1 VSGFRKVIG
10 LGGPKIGFRE
20 RLAADSVLRSGN
32 LAQGSRVKESETKF
46 SSFIAPGQAG
56 VAVNSGTSALHLSAL
71 SLGIGPGD
79 EVIVPAFTFAA
90 SANSIALTGAK
101 VRFADVDVD
110 SFNLDCSSA
119 SKLLTSKTKAIMF
132 VHLYGNP
139 TGVADARKFADQHGL
154 YLIEDVA
161 QAHGASWQ
169 GKAAG
174 DWGEIAAFSFYPT
187 KNMTTGE
194 GGMVLSRD
202 QELLSHVELL
212 RNQGMRIRYQNE
224 VVGFNNRMTEYA
236 AALGIV
242 QLTRLEQFTNTR
254 KNTAHRYGRALENH
268 PDIIAPVVSLQAN
281 HVFHQYTL
289 RVTNEKRDA
298 VAAELRMKK
307 IESATYYP
315 IPLPDLKPFKA
326 SNEAEKIPV
335 SRLLTRQALS
345 IPINPSI
352 GANATNRVALA
363 LRGL

>member
-1 VSGFRKVIG
+1 MSGFRKVIG

-32 LAQGSRVKESETKF
+32 LAQGSRVKEFESRF
-46 SSFIAPGQAG
+46 ASFIAPGQSG

-90 SANSIALTGAK
+90 SANAIALTGAK
-101 VRFADVDVD
+101 VKFADVDVNT
-110 SFNLDCSSA
+110 FNLDCASA
-119 SKLLTSKTKAIMF
+119 GRLLTSKTKAIMF

-139 TGVADARKFADQHGL
+139 SGIVDARRFADQNGIF
-154 YLIEDVA
+154 LIEDAA
-161 QAHGASWQ
+161 QAHGAGWE
-169 GKAAG
+169 GKPAG
-174 DWGEIAAFSFYPT
+174 DWGDIAAFSFYPT

-202 QELLSHVELL
+202 LQLLSHVELL
-212 RNQGMRIRYQNE
+212 RNQGMRVRYQNE

-242 QLTRLEQFTNTR
+242 QLSRLEGFTQTR
-254 KNTAHRYGRALENH
+254 AKAAHQYSKAVENH
-268 PDIIAPVVSLQAN
+268 PDIVAPIVPLEAN

-289 RVTNEKRDA
+289 RVINDQRDQ
-298 VAAELRMKK
+298 VAAKLRMQYVD
-307 IESATYYP
+307 SATYYP
-315 IPLPDLKPFKA
+315 IPLPDLKPFKESA
-326 SNEAEKIPV
+326 GAESIPV
-335 SRLLTRQALS
+335 SRQLAKEALS
-345 IPINPSI
+345 IPVNPSI
-352 GANATNRVALA
+352 GALATNRVARV